1 MSKPPVRLG
10 MLGAQHGHAAGK
22 LRWLRD
28 LEEIDL
34 AGVYEPC
41 ADARAAKESEPNSA
55 GLPYVNGIDR
65 LLEDPSV
72 LGILIGG
79 AERQNPAY
87 ARRALQAGKHLL
99 MEKACGWTHA
109 HVDELTGLAESSGLL
124 FQMGYNN
131 RLTPHFRRVLDMVD
145 RDEFGDIYRVRSHM
159 CSFYQPS
166 ADTYLGRDRYFNGG
180 IFYNLGSHALD
191 MAMAVLGT
199 PAKVHSFLRCD
210 RFIESGYIDNAT
222 VVLEYPSAI
231 ATLEASHLETEQ
243 VRPRSFEVYGSEAQA
258 IVSPWASIGDRA
270 PAVAIHRG
278 GPGAG
283 ADGWKVYGTG
293 REAPFRDDVEHFV
306 ACIRGECQPRFSYAH
321 DRAVHHTLMDICGET
336 DVAEEVV

>member
-1 MSKPPVRLG
+1 MSKQSVRLG
-10 MLGAQHGHAAGK
+10 VLGAQHGHAAGK

-28 LEEIDL
+28 LSEIDL

-41 ADARAAKESEPNSA
+41 SATRAANESEPNSA
-55 GLPYVNGIDR
+55 GVPYLDYIDR
-65 LLEDPSV
+65 LLDDASV
-72 LGILIGG
+72 LGIVIGG

-99 MEKACGWTHA
+99 MEKACGWTHG
-109 HVDELTGLAESSGLL
+109 HVDELTDLAESSGLL

-145 RDEFGDIYRVRSHM
+145 RGEFGDIYRVRSHM
-159 CSFYQPS
+159 CSFYHPS

-199 PAKVHSFLRCD
+199 PAEISSFLRCD
-210 RFIESGYIDNAT
+210 RFVDSGYIDNAT

-278 GPGAG
+278 GPGTG

-293 REAPFRDDVEHFV
+293 REAPFHDDIEHFA
-306 ACIRGECQPRFSYAH
+306 ACIRGEHEPRFGYAH

-336 DVAEEVV
+336 DVAEETV

>member
-1 MSKPPVRLG
+1 MSKQSVRIG
-10 MLGAQHGHAAGK
+10 VLGAQHGHAAGK

-28 LEEIDL
+28 LSEVDL

-41 ADARAAKESEPNSA
+41 SATRAANESEPNSA
-55 GLPYVNGIDR
+55 GVPYLDDIDR
-65 LLEDPSV
+65 LLDDASV
-72 LGILIGG
+72 LGIVIGG

-109 HVDELTGLAESSGLL
+109 HVDELTGLAESAGLL

-131 RLTPHFRRVLDMVD
+131 RLTPHFRRMLDMVD
-145 RDEFGDIYRVRSHM
+145 RGAFGDIYRMRSHM
-159 CSFYQPS
+159 CSPYRPT
-166 ADTYLGRDRYFNGG
+166 ADTYLGRDRYFEGG

-199 PAKVHSFLRCD
+199 PAKVHAFLRCD
-210 RFIESGYIDNAT
+210 RFTESGYIDNAT

-258 IVSPWASIGDRA
+258 IVSPWASVGDRA

-293 REAPFRDDVEHFV
+293 REAPFRDDIEHFV
-306 ACIRGECQPRFSYAH
+306 ACIRGEDEPRFGYAH

-336 DVAEEVV
+336 DVREESV

>member
-1 MSKPPVRLG
+1 MSKQSVRLG
-10 MLGAQHGHAAGK
+10 VLGAQHGHAAGK

-28 LEEIDL
+28 LAEIDL

-41 ADARAAKESEPNSA
+41 SATRAANEAEPNSA
-55 GLPYVNGIDR
+55 GVPYLDDIDR
-65 LLEDPSV
+65 LLDDSSV
-72 LGILIGG
+72 LGIVIGG
-79 AERQNPAY
+79 AERQNPTY

-109 HVDELTGLAESSGLL
+109 HVDELTGLAESSRLL

-131 RLTPHFRRVLDMVD
+131 RLTPHFRRVLDMVACG
-145 RDEFGDIYRVRSHM
+145 EFGDIYRVRSHM
-159 CSFYQPS
+159 CSFYHAS
-166 ADTYLGRDRYFNGG
+166 ADTYLGSGRYFNGG

-199 PAKVHSFLRCD
+199 PSKVHSFLRCD
-210 RFIESGYIDNAT
+210 RFTESGYIDNAT

-258 IVSPWASIGDRA
+258 IVSPWASIGDRS
-270 PAVAIHRG
+270 PAVAIHTG
-278 GPGAG
+278 GLGAG

-293 REAPFRDDVEHFV
+293 REAPFRDDIEHFA
-306 ACIRGECQPRFSYAH
+306 ACIRGEREPRFSYAH

-336 DVAEEVV
+336 EVEEEVV